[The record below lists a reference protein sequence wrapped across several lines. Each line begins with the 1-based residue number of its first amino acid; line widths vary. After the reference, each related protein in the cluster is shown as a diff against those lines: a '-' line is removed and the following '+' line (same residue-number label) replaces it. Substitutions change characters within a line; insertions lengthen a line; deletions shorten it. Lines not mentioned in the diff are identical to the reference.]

1 MQDPEKPAMS
11 TTTATDLPQRH
22 RLTVEEYNRMG
33 ELGIL
38 HPETRTELIDGEI
51 IDVAPPGSLH
61 AGTVNQLSSLL
72 QIAVANR
79 AVVVVQNPILLGR
92 YSEPQPDCALA
103 KPRSDFYRSAHP
115 QPDDL
120 LLVVE
125 VADSSLRFDRDV
137 KSALYARHAVP
148 ELWLVDVRGKRLT
161 RYRDPVG
168 GAYLRVDEPDVGM
181 PIDVPVGANL
191 RVELAPLFED

>member
-1 MQDPEKPAMS
+1 MHDQEKPAMS
-11 TTTATDLPQRH
+11 NTATDLPRRH

-33 ELGIL
+33 EAGVL
-38 HPETRTELIDGEI
+38 HPEARTELIDGEI

-61 AGTVNQLSSLL
+61 AGTVNQLAKLL
-72 QIAVANR
+72 QR
-79 AVVVVQNPILLGR
+79 AVGDHAIVLTQNPILLGM

-103 KPRSDFYRSAHP
+103 KPRKDFYRSGHP

-137 KSALYARHAVP
+137 KSALYARHGVA
-148 ELWLVDVRGKRLT
+148 ELWLIDVRAKRLT

-168 GAYLRVDEPDVGM
+168 GVYRRVDEPNVAAA
-181 PIDVPVGANL
+181 IDLPDGAIGA
-191 RVELAPLFED
+191 VDLAPLFED

>member
-1 MQDPEKPAMS
+1 MS
-11 TTTATDLPQRH
+11 NTATDLPRRH

-33 ELGIL
+33 EAGIL
-38 HPETRTELIDGEI
+38 DPEARTELIDGEI
-51 IDVAPPGSLH
+51 IDMAPPGSLH
-61 AGTVNQLSSLL
+61 AGTVSQLDRLL
-72 QIAVANR
+72 QR
-79 AVVVVQNPILLGR
+79 AVGDQAIVLAQNPILLGM

-103 KPRSDFYRSAHP
+103 KPRKDFYRSGHP

-137 KSALYARHAVP
+137 KSKLYARHRVP
-148 ELWLVDVRGKRLT
+148 ELWLIDVRAKRVT

-168 GAYLRVDEPDVGM
+168 RAYRRLDEPNVGA
-181 PIDVPVGANL
+181 PIDLPGGLNL